1 MLSEATTREEVLA
14 EIGATTEHI
23 EKLDHYVAL
32 LEEWQK
38 GLSLIGPGTMDQVW
52 QRHIL
57 DSAQLQPHIDPAAG
71 LIMDIGSGAGFP
83 GLVLAIL
90 YGDQLKYPIKL
101 VESDGRKCRFLE
113 TVIAETDAKAMVVH
127 DRLENLELM
136 WPYVIIARAVAALD
150 KLLIWTERQQH
161 PGLTCLFM
169 KGKKANEELTALK
182 NYPKIKVTT
191 TPSITHPDGMIL
203 RLNGFRLTRTV
214 RPTGRSDKR
223 PKQKT
228 PKQKTPNRKSKEEHR
243 DRK

>member
-1 MLSEATTREEVLA
+1 
-14 EIGATTEHI
+14 
-23 EKLDHYVAL
+23 
-32 LEEWQK
+32 
-38 GLSLIGPGTMDQVW
+38 
-52 QRHIL
+52 
-57 DSAQLQPHIDPAAG
+57 
-71 LIMDIGSGAGFP
+71 
-83 GLVLAIL
+83 
-90 YGDQLKYPIKL
+90 
-101 VESDGRKCRFLE
+101 
-113 TVIAETDAKAMVVH
+113 MVVH
-127 DRLENLELM
+127 DRLEHLELM

-228 PKQKTPNRKSKEEHR
+228 PKQKTLGRKSKEEHR